1 MARSESRRED
11 LLGEATA
18 LVRRAELAGESFD
31 PENGPLV
38 AGFRSDGSLSL
49 FLGED
54 PVYQFNSVGQLR
66 RGFVD
71 GLLYRTQ
78 GVTLARL
85 QRDRS
90 SDDRL
95 TLLRHDLSE
104 SELASFRETMRR
116 QLGHVLDELLAGK
129 LQQVTAVPETADVA
143 GELSDTLRRVLEV
156 GSWLAPPIAG
166 KD

>member
-1 MARSESRRED
+1 MAPSEGRREN
-11 LLGEATA
+11 LLTEATA

-38 AGFRSDGSLSL
+38 AGFRRDGSLSL

-54 PVYQFNSVGQLR
+54 PVYQFNPDGQLR

-90 SDDRL
+90 STNHV
-95 TLLRHDLSE
+95 TLVRHDLSV
-104 SELASFRETMRR
+104 SELAAFRETMTR
-116 QLGHVLDELLAGK
+116 QLERLLDELTAGE
-129 LQQVTAVPETADVA
+129 LRQVAVVPETADVA
-143 GELSDTLRRVLEV
+143 GELVEAFRRVLEV
-156 GSWLAPPIAG
+156 DSWLAPPIAG
-166 KD
+166 KH

>member
-1 MARSESRRED
+1 MARRASRRED

-31 PENGPLV
+31 PENCPLV
-38 AGFRSDGSLSL
+38 AGFRPDGSLSL

-54 PVYQFNSVGQLR
+54 PVYQFNATGQLR

-90 SDDRL
+90 PGDRVA
-95 TLLRHDLSE
+95 LLRHDLSE

-116 QLGHVLDELLAGK
+116 QLAHILDELLAGK
-129 LQQVTAVPETADVA
+129 LRQVAVVPETADVA
-143 GELSDTLRRVLEV
+143 GELSNALGQVLEV